1 MKLLDHDPGSVEAF
15 VEHLAIL
22 NRINNELPAL
32 EKEFVVVSRLFT
44 IANDFN
50 LSIDP
55 EQYAFF
61 KSLGSTFHHLKSSL
75 LYTEAQSEENIR
87 KFTIDLNVLVYKV
100 QQESVDLKVRLQSP
114 ALLSSETTA
123 LIANENLTLFQEM
136 IEKLVD
142 KAKNYASYQ
151 ERFGNTLKQVKK
163 KVTQQ

>member
-1 MKLLDHDPGSVEAF
+1 MLDHDPGSVEAF

-22 NRINNELPAL
+22 SRINNELPAL
-32 EKEFVVVSRLFT
+32 EKEFVIVTRLFT
-44 IANDFN
+44 IANDFS

-87 KFTIDLNVLVYKV
+87 RFTIDLNVLVYKV
-100 QQESVDLKVRLQSP
+100 QQESIDLKVRLQSP

-123 LIANENLTLFQEM
+123 QIANENLTLFQEM
-136 IEKLVD
+136 IEKMVE

-163 KVTQQ
+163 RVTQQ